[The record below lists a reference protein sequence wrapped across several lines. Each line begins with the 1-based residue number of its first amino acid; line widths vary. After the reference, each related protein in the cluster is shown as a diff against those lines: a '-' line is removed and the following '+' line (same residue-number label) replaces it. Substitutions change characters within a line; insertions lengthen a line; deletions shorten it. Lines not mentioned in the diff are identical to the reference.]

1 MKLQSDLSRVL
12 GLGSA
17 RSGSHHWVHQR
28 LSAIALMPLSLWFVT
43 ALLTHMHDDAV
54 DLANWI
60 RAPFVTVLLVGLIG
74 AMFYHAKLGLQ
85 VVIEDYV
92 HSEFAKIGL
101 LITVK
106 LGCALG
112 ALLGIVAVL
121 KISFGMT

>member
-17 RSGSHHWVHQR
+17 RAGSHHWMHQR
-28 LSAIALMPLSLWFVT
+28 LSAIALIPLSLWFVT

-54 DLANWI
+54 DLTNWI
-60 RAPFVTVLLVGLIG
+60 HSPFVTVLLVSLIG

-92 HSEFAKIGL
+92 HAEFAKIGL
-101 LITVK
+101 LIAMK
-106 LGCALG
+106 LVCALG
-112 ALLGIVAVL
+112 GLLGIVAVL

>member
-17 RSGSHHWVHQR
+17 RAGTHHWWHQR
-28 LSAIALMPLSLWFVT
+28 LSAIALIPLALWFVT
-43 ALLTHMHDDAV
+43 ALLTHMHDDVV
-54 DLANWI
+54 DLTNWI
-60 RAPFVTVLLVGLIG
+60 RSPFVTVLLVAMIG

-92 HSEFAKIGL
+92 HADIAKVAL
-101 LITVK
+101 LIAMK

-112 ALLGIVAVL
+112 GLLGIVSVL